1 MTSQE
6 AIQTGDQKGL
16 LLIMTALRKN
26 KNGITESAH
35 FHCGRFKLR
44 QNKLGDL
51 GSPANVHT

>member
-1 MTSQE
+1 MKIQE
-6 AIQTGDQKGL
+6 ATQTGDQKGL
-16 LLIMTALRKN
+16 LLTMTALRKN

-35 FHCGRFKLR
+35 LHCGRLKLR